1 MPTVLANCRVGHPP
15 SPETSRDAPMRH
27 GALGIVLGNL
37 PEGGL
42 CRLKRERV
50 QQCDSAFKLIL
61 YGGRAGSRKMHR
73 THIPFSHAM
82 LRPVF
87 REAWC
92 RTAATHKPTC
102 RGALRS

>member
-1 MPTVLANCRVGHPP
+1 
-15 SPETSRDAPMRH
+15 MRH

-61 YGGRAGSRKMHR
+61 YGGRAGSRKMYR
-73 THIPFSHAM
+73 TQIPFSQAM
-82 LRPVF
+82 FRAVF
-87 REAWC
+87 SEQLC
-92 RTAATHKPTC
+92 RK
-102 RGALRS
+102 GESQKQQDG